1 MLTEATKKPH
11 HQRVLVA
18 EDHPGMSAAIRR
30 LLVAD
35 DFEVAGSVEDGAQV
49 LEEAARLQP
58 DIVLLDLNMPNMNG
72 IDACRELTCMFP
84 RTRTIVVTAEDP
96 VYVRPGALAAG
107 AFAFVEKRAMH
118 TDLLPAVRL
127 ACRELAA

>member
-1 MLTEATKKPH
+1 MTNTS

-18 EDHPGMSAAIRR
+18 EDHPGVSAAIRR

-35 DFEVAGSVEDGAQV
+35 GFEVAGSVEDGAQV
-49 LEEAARLQP
+49 LPEAARLHP

-72 IDACRELTCMFP
+72 IDACRELRRMFL
-84 RTRTIVVTAEDP
+84 RTRTIVVTAENPAD
-96 VYVRPGALAAG
+96 VRSAALAAG
-107 AFAFVEKRAMH
+107 AFAFVEKRTIH

-127 ACRELAA
+127 ACQDLAA

>member
-1 MLTEATKKPH
+1 MRTEVTTRPH
-11 HQRVLVA
+11 QKVLVA

-35 DFEVAGSVEDGAQV
+35 DFEVARSVEDGAQV
-49 LEEAARLQP
+49 LKEAARLPP

-72 IDACRELTCMFP
+72 IDACREVTRVLP
-84 RTRTIVVTAEDP
+84 RTRIIVITAEDP
-96 VYVRPGALAAG
+96 VVRPAVLAAG
-107 AFAFVEKRAMH
+107 AFAFVEKQALH

-127 ACRELAA
+127 ACQELAA